1 MGGKQ
6 KLAAAQ
12 NRANRIAESNAR
24 KQRRTAKRDR
34 KVSARLAQRERKSS
48 NRQNRQLVNAEKRS
62 AAQLAELAKND
73 GLETEFIEDEEVAK
87 RKLRA
92 QGGRSAYG
100 FARGSNTGLGGGSS
114 QLG

>member
-6 KLAAAQ
+6 KLAKAQ
-12 NRANRIAESNAR
+12 QRANQIAQTTAR
-24 KQRRTAKRDR
+24 KQRRAAKRER
-34 KVSARLAQRERKSS
+34 KVSTRLGKRELKSS
-48 NRQNRQLVNAEKRS
+48 RRQNRQILAAERRS
-62 AAQLAELAKND
+62 AAKMAELAKND

-100 FARGSNTGLGGGSS
+100 FARGNSQGLGGGYS